1 MKKPFQTY
9 FIFAKALEKTHL
21 FFSKVQLIFFIYFC
35 FVCFTIAQ
43 QIAEKLCFFI
53 ILNILPECMDVI
65 YPSNDKSNAEGT
77 IT

>member
-1 MKKPFQTY
+1 MKKNIAKLFVLCESTSENSS
-9 FIFAKALEKTHL
+9 IFSRCKLMG
-21 FFSKVQLIFFIYFC
+21 C
-35 FVCFTIAQ
+35 FLYCYITIAQ